1 MKNKILATVVLAEI
15 LSGGMFAENFIAD
28 TPKAEAGIFD
38 KIGEA
43 ISGKKTGIDV
53 IDKAK
58 EKVGKQVQD
67 SVKGAVEKALAI
79 NVDGMQDHRRDME
92 EHMRL
97 AALCM
102 ATAYQEASLAAGMPA
117 DNVSENIKLYTR
129 QLQKKG
135 NFGATYGFTGTPLQD
150 YAGKMGQKFNDMA
163 KNSAVGSGD
172 ERIKKLMSSSK
183 NNRTRAMVWSGL
195 ALRDAAFVAKESLK
209 GIANFG
215 KVNSLEGAKNFANNL
230 QKDLKTISTVA
241 GDVKKIG
248 DVIGKY
254 NKALNA
260 ATKEYDKKFNI
271 KEDKT
276 IKKQIESMKK
286 G

>member
-1 MKNKILATVVLAEI
+1 MKKNFLKIVA
-15 LSGGMFAENFIAD
+15 LSGILTGGFFGENFFAD
-28 TPKAEAGIFD
+28 APKAEAGIFD

-43 ISGKKTGIDV
+43 IAGKKTGIDV
-53 IDKAK
+53 IDQAK
-58 EKVGKQVQD
+58 EKIGKQVQD

-79 NVDGMQDHRRDME
+79 NVDGMQDHRRDMQ

-102 ATAYQEASLAAGMPA
+102 ATAYQEARLAAGLPA
-117 DNVSENIKLYTR
+117 DNDAENLNLCKR
-129 QLQKKG
+129 QLQQKG
-135 NFGATYGFTGTPLQD
+135 NFGAVYSFTGLPLKNSTDQMS
-150 YAGKMGQKFNDMA
+150 KIFNDIA
-163 KNSAVGSGD
+163 KNSAVGSED
-172 ERIKKLMSSSK
+172 AKIKKLMSSSK
-183 NNRTRAMVWSGL
+183 INRTRAMVWSGM

-215 KVNSLEGAKNFANNL
+215 KVNSLDGAKNFADNL
-230 QKDLKTISTVA
+230 QKDLKTLSSVA

-248 DVIGKY
+248 TVISNY
-254 NKALNA
+254 NKLLNA

-271 KEDKT
+271 KEDKS
-276 IKKQIESMKK
+276 IKKQMESMKK